1 MNLKYSSVDTIFI
14 PADKKELR
22 SKFLQKLVKG
32 DANYAKGA
40 EVVGG
45 RDGLFLEKPDI
56 IDKYCRREIA
66 ENKPELEEL
75 SPMQFGK
82 MYDPITRKKQ
92 KKEDEDG
99 SIMDIDTDEIDR
111 NGNVSTDSTDDPW
124 VDDEDRIANYF
135 ITANP
140 DYHYVPLPQYIKIK
154 NPNPGEVP
162 IFEKRSFPKAARIH
176 KKRED
181 NDPIDSSCQN

>member
-1 MNLKYSSVDTIFI
+1 M
-14 PADKKELR
+14 
-22 SKFLQKLVKG
+22 
-32 DANYAKGA
+32 
-40 EVVGG
+40 VGG
-45 RDGLFLEKPDI
+45 QDGLFLEKPDI
-56 IDKYCRREIA
+56 IDKYCRREIT

-154 NPNPGEVP
+154 NPNPGEVT

-176 KKRED
+176 KKKRIIT
-181 NDPIDSSCQN
+181 PIDSSCQN